1 MRTIRGVDVAALGD
15 QFDRMVPNR
24 VLLLDGDG
32 AAYRSSATVKTLDTA
47 VRRFVKEVL
56 TDQFLTGAEEV
67 RVHLTGQGGQK
78 ALRGLYPT
86 RKPYQGN
93 RKGKPKPALLEPLRE
108 LLGTERRFEYG
119 FPENIVVHLHRY
131 WEADDALVQDGVLY
145 GDRSVTKSDDKDL
158 RLTPA
163 PFYESEKGK
172 IDVLP
177 EGDRFGWIDAGYTP
191 SLSLRVKGHGTKFF
205 WAQMLMGDTADHVR
219 GLERWEGKLIA
230 EAGTLDVLGPVEDE
244 NEAANRI
251 LWAYAKIGQDA
262 LAEAQVLWLR
272 RSEQDCAYRYLCELD
287 LDKNLR
293 TWLDQ
298 LYDYHQ
304 AIIKQKLEERDAEAS
319 EDPT

>member
-1 MRTIRGVDVAALGD
+1 MDATGRIEKLSVLMPAHNEAGTIREIV
-15 QFDRMVPNR
+15 RR
-24 VLLLDGDG
+24 VLNAPVAPNIELIIVNDGSTDG
-32 AAYRSSATVKTLDTA
+32 SRDLIDELARDDERITAIHHERSLGKGTA
-47 VRRFVKEVL
+47 IR
-56 TDQFLTGAEEV
+56 TAIDALTG
-67 RVHLTGQGGQK
+67 
-78 ALRGLYPT
+78 
-86 RKPYQGN
+86 
-93 RKGKPKPALLEPLRE
+93 
-108 LLGTERRFEYG
+108 
-119 FPENIVVHLHRY
+119 
-131 WEADDALVQDGVLY
+131 DAAIVQDGVLY
-145 GDRSVTKSDDKDL
+145 GARSVTKSDDKDL

-191 SLSLRVKGHGTKFF
+191 SLALRVKGHGTKFF

-272 RSEQDCAYRYLCELD
+272 RSEQDCAYRYRRELD

-298 LYDYHQ
+298 LNDYHQ
-304 AIIKQKLEERDAEAS
+304 AVIKQKLEERDAEAS